1 MSPWY
6 MENGSKLL
14 EGLIASSNGEYDVP
28 YRAFTIE
35 ELNKAT
41 NLDITAGM
49 SAFSRAV
56 MADGTGYYI
65 SGTFQQR
72 SILVKKFWVSVAED
86 RGPSYANNDIVVAL
100 QMNRHKNVLKV
111 LGCCLDL
118 KMPAIIYEPGINFR
132 LLFDILYNRKEGNFQ
147 NDGRSLCWSNRL
159 KIATDVANA
168 IAYLHTAF
176 PTPIIHRDLTTKN
189 IVIDNY
195 GVAKLVDFSLCIS
208 LPPGE
213 SEIKDII
220 VGTKGYL
227 EPDYGRTGI
236 VTEKCDV
243 YMFGI
248 ILLEL
253 LTGRKPYDIA
263 REPNSLEEY
272 VKEHVDNELSKTL
285 DPTILVERGEIEL
298 DHQLQVFSE
307 LALRCTCNKGADRP
321 DVMDV
326 AKELRRI
333 QRSSLPC

>member
-28 YRAFTIE
+28 YRVFTIE
-35 ELNKAT
+35 ELDKAT
-41 NLDITAGM
+41 NLD
-49 SAFSRAV
+49 RCRV
-56 MADGTGYYI
+56 MADGTGHYI
-65 SGTFQQR
+65 SGTFLQR
-72 SILVKKFWVSVAED
+72 SILVKKFWFGARGD
-86 RGPSYANNDIVVAL
+86 RGPSYAVNDIVVAL

-118 KMPAIIYEPGINFR
+118 KMPAIIYEPGVNYR
-132 LLFDILYNRKEGNFQ
+132 LLSDILFTRKEGNFQ
-147 NDGRSLCWSNRL
+147 NDIRSLCWSNRL

-168 IAYLHTAF
+168 LAYLHTAF
-176 PTPIIHRDLTTKN
+176 PTPVIHRDLSTQN

-195 GVAKLVDFSLCIS
+195 GVAKLVDFSLCIAM
-208 LPPGE
+208 PPGE
-213 SEIKDII
+213 SEKEEDII
-220 VGTKGYL
+220 VGTTGHI
-227 EPDYGRTGI
+227 EPEYDCRGI

-243 YMFGI
+243 YMFGM

-253 LTGRKPYDIA
+253 LTGRKPFDIDL
-263 REPNSLEEY
+263 EPNSLVEY
-272 VKEHVDNELSKTL
+272 VKEHVDKELSKIL

-298 DHQLQVFSE
+298 DHHQLQAFSE
-307 LALRCTCNKGADRP
+307 LALRCTHHKGADRP

-333 QRSSLPC
+333 QRSSRPC